1 MIMSRDHEIYMAIV
15 YGAHLSSAD
24 FLVIKVGARSMPL
37 GQVRKSDQF
46 IHTSDVQLEQDE
58 EKHQELYWY
67 T

>member
-1 MIMSRDHEIYMAIV
+1 
-15 YGAHLSSAD
+15 
-24 FLVIKVGARSMPL
+24 MPL